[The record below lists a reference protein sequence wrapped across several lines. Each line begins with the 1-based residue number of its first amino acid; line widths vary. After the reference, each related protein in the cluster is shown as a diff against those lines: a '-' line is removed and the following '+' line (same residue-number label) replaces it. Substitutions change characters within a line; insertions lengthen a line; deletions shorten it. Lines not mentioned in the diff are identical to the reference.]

1 MPEDSIT
8 LSQPIAAA
16 MQLRLPGTAGR
27 VARKMRY
34 IDEVAP
40 RFRAGGAHLGRKH
53 IGAILTAVQADGI
66 KGAVDPVTQE
76 LARLVADEWDDLR
89 RAGVTHVL
97 SYSPSHQLGQP
108 ISAPTYAFRR

>member
-34 IDEVAP
+34 IDQVAP
-40 RFRAGGAHLGRKH
+40 RFRAGGPIRDVPEMRYPTIPTFHKWQLRIGGRVQHLGQSQCWD
-53 IGAILTAVQADGI
+53 LCAD
-66 KGAVDPVTQE
+66 
-76 LARLVADEWDDLR
+76 R
-89 RAGVTHVL
+89 
-97 SYSPSHQLGQP
+97 
-108 ISAPTYAFRR
+108 